1 MFPIIAGAALGG
13 YAVLRSVEYGVT
25 VFRARRA
32 AKTAQTS
39 AEIAPRRRKKNQR
52 VDAAAP
58 ETDASPATD
67 AEGAS
72 APLPKTPLPK
82 TPPSKKP
89 PKIER
94 RRAAPPKTLAE
105 QLQGVSL

>member
-32 AKTAQTS
+32 AKTS
-39 AEIAPRRRKKNQR
+39 AEIAPVRRKKNRR
-52 VDAAAP
+52 VDVAAP

-67 AEGAS
+67 TEGAS
-72 APLPKTPLPK
+72 APLPKTPPSK
-82 TPPSKKP
+82 KPPSKKP

-94 RRAAPPKTLAE
+94 RRVAPPKTLAE